1 MRLRDK
7 IAIVTGGS
15 SGFGR
20 TTAIRFAEEGAR
32 VVVADLD
39 EAWGKDSIAQ
49 IEQAGGEGS
58 LIVGDIATS
67 EATLQELEQ
76 YFTA

>member
-1 MRLRDK
+1 MRLRSK

-20 TTAIRFAEEGAR
+20 TTAIRFAEEVAK

-39 EAWGKDSIAQ
+39 EETFNHRLSQLALTCSA
-49 IEQAGGEGS
+49 GS
-58 LIVGDIATS
+58 LTS
-67 EATLQELEQ
+67 ASRNQSRLLETGQ
-76 YFTA
+76 RKR

>member
-1 MRLRDK
+1 MRLRNK

-20 TTAIRFAEEGAR
+20 TTAVRFAEEGAK

-39 EAWGKDSIAQ
+39 EAWGK
-49 IEQAGGEGS
+49 
-58 LIVGDIATS
+58 
-67 EATLQELEQ
+67 
-76 YFTA
+76 